1 MTVVSNAGALQRIP
15 LKGIDGRPRTLD
27 DYRGDVLLIVNVASQ
42 CGLTPQYEAL
52 ETLYRRYRDQG
63 FQILGFPAN
72 DFLQQ
77 EPGTDEEIATFCKT
91 SYDVS
96 FPLFSKIAVTG
107 DALHPLY
114 QALVSAE
121 PRAQGEPDA
130 FRERLTGYGIETNPA
145 PGVLWNF
152 EKFLLGRDG
161 TVRAR
166 FAPSVE
172 PEEPILVAA
181 IEQALTG

>member
-1 MTVVSNAGALQRIP
+1 MTAISETGTMQRLP
-15 LKGIDGRPRTLD
+15 LMAIDGQARTLG

-52 ETLYRRYRDQG
+52 ERLYRTYRDQG
-63 FQILGFPAN
+63 FRVLGFPAN

-107 DALHPLY
+107 EAQHPLY
-114 QALVSAE
+114 RALIEAE
-121 PRAQGEPDA
+121 PHSKGEPDA
-130 FRERLTGYGIETNPA
+130 FRERLVGYGIETNPE

-152 EKFLLGRDG
+152 EKFLIGRDG
-161 TVRAR
+161 TVQAR

-172 PEEPILVAA
+172 PEEAILIDA
-181 IEQALTG
+181 IERALAR